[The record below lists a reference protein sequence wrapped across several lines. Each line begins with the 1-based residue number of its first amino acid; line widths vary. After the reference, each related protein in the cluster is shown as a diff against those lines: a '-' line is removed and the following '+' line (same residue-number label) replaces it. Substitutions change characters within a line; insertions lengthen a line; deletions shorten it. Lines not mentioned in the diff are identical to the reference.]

1 MKETVPGVLCVYVCV
16 FHCTTAQIPPLA
28 VNKLIPELEALET
41 YQRSAE
47 VYAAREPE
55 LDGVLK

>member
-1 MKETVPGVLCVYVCV
+1 MLFVYVCV
-16 FHCTTAQIPPLA
+16 LHRTTAQIPTLA
-28 VNKLIPELEALET
+28 MNKLIPELEALET

-47 VYAAREPE
+47 VYIARESE